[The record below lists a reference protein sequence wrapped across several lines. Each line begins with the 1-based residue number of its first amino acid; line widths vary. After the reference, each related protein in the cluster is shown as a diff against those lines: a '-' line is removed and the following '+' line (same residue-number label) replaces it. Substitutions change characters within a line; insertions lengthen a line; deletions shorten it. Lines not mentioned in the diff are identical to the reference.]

1 MKNLIRKLAWWMLG
15 KTGPI
20 QIQYEYGLPD
30 VDDVLLEAAKKAI
43 EGPWA
48 AEHSGEY
55 KRHQVYAKLIKQ
67 FPEAPKRHVALAIEI
82 AVCSTEQ

>member
-1 MKNLIRKLAWWMLG
+1 MLG

-30 VDDVLLEAAKKAI
+30 VDDVLLEATKKAI

-82 AVCSTEQ
+82 TVCSTEQ